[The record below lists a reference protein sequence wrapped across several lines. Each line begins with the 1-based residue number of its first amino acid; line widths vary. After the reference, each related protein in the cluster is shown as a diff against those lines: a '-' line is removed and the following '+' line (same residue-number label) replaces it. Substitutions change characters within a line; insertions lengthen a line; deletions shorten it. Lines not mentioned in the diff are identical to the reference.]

1 MRSFPEGL
9 ADQRQRRLPYWPLGK
24 EQWLALLSLLTLI
37 GVAWLLLL
45 RMAASMATPGGMADM
60 AMAGMPMPWSLADAL
75 LMLAMWSVMMVGMM
89 LPSALP
95 MILLYQQM
103 LRRYMAAPQR
113 HWALLLFCLAYLLVW
128 SGFGLIATALQWG
141 LDRLALLS
149 PQMRSQSH
157 WLGAALLLG
166 AGIYQ
171 WLPGKSAC
179 LAHCRGPV
187 QFLLGHWR
195 SGVVGGWLM
204 GLKHGLYCLGCC
216 WMLMGLLFVGGV
228 MNLLWVAL
236 IGAYVLLEKLLP
248 RGLWLGRSAG
258 LLLSAWGLLLLFAS
272 VA

>member
-1 MRSFPEGL
+1 MPGAPEEL
-9 ADQRQRRLPYWPLGK
+9 ADQAHRRLPYWPLGK
-24 EQWLALLSLLTLI
+24 EQWWVIVCLLILAAL
-37 GVAWLLLL
+37 AWLELYRL
-45 RMAASMATPGGMADM
+45 AALGGMADMANM

-113 HWALLLFCLAYLLVW
+113 HLALLLFCLAYLLVW
-128 SGFGLIATALQWG
+128 GGFSLVATALQWG
-141 LDRLALLS
+141 LDRLTLLS

-157 WLGAALLLG
+157 WLGAALLMG

-171 WLPGKSAC
+171 WLPGKASC
-179 LAHCRGPV
+179 LAHCSGPV

-195 SGVVGGWLM
+195 PGIIGGWSM

-216 WMLMGLLFVGGV
+216 WALMGLLFVVGV
-228 MNLLWVAL
+228 MNLLWVAV
-236 IGAYVLLEKLLP
+236 ISIYILLEKTLP
-248 RGLWLGRSAG
+248 QGLWISRICG
-258 LLLSAWGLLLLFAS
+258 LLLLGWGLLLLG
-272 VA
+272 

>member
-1 MRSFPEGL
+1 M
-9 ADQRQRRLPYWPLGK
+9 
-24 EQWLALLSLLTLI
+24 LLSLLTLI
-37 GVAWLLLL
+37 GVAWMLLF
-45 RMAASMATPGGMADM
+45 RMAASMAAPGRMVGMAV
-60 AMAGMPMPWSLADAL
+60 AGMPMPWSLTDAL
-75 LMLAMWSVMMVGMM
+75 LMLAMWAVMMVGMM

-103 LRRYMAAPQR
+103 LRRYMTAPRQ
-113 HWALLLFCLAYLLVW
+113 HLALLLFCLAYLVVW
-128 SGFGLIATALQWG
+128 SGFSLVATALQWG

-157 WLGAALLLG
+157 WLGATLLMG
-166 AGIYQ
+166 AGVYQ

-195 SGVVGGWLM
+195 PGVVGGWFM

-216 WMLMGLLFVGGV
+216 WMLMGLLFIGGV
-228 MNLLWVAL
+228 MNLLWAAL

-248 RGLWLGRSAG
+248 GGIWLGRIAG
-258 LLLSAWGLLLLFAS
+258 LLLFVWGLVLVLG
-272 VA
+272 